1 MRMIHCVYGE
11 NDVNETLSITN
22 IPKSKGETISQA

>member
-1 MRMIHCVYGE
+1 VYGE